1 MKEKMELGRWGVGV
15 GGGGERRGNPEPDS
29 SQEMK
34 VKSHVFITALYLKW
48 LRG

>member
-1 MKEKMELGRWGVGV
+1 MKEKMELGRWGG

-34 VKSHVFITALYLKW
+34 VKSHVFMTALYLKW